1 MAAIITQDLKNQVI
15 QDIFDDIT
23 DSAGAKYY
31 IGIGKSETWNDSD
44 LAPTPEQTEREIRNF
59 RLGVQS
65 VKRVADF
72 SFVVPRNNWI
82 SGTTYSAYN
91 DNLGGHP
98 VTPYYAMT
106 DTNAVYLCVRQ
117 GKNALGVAVASTIKP
132 TGVDVVTKTYA
143 DGYAWK
149 FLYTITTPNQT
160 AFLAANFQPVLLQGK
175 LDSDGSGNVTSLSQ
189 LVEQKGIQDAAIN
202 NSLSGVQVLTG
213 GAGYTSAPSVTI
225 KGNGTGARAIATV
238 SGGAVT
244 KIEMDESAGT
254 LVLGSGYDY
263 AEATLSGG
271 GPTTSATARVRLSPR
286 GGFGKDPRVDLR
298 SRAIMFN
305 TKPSGAETTGDSSE
319 FLIGTSFRTIGIVK
333 NPLDSAD
340 VAFTGTA
347 GNSLNRLKMSTA
359 TGLSFTIGSTLT
371 GGSSAAKAIID
382 RKDSDELY
390 YHQTEATGFNSF
402 TQGEGVA
409 DSDGNTGTLLNTS
422 SFSLKPKAM
431 PFTGDLLYI
440 ENRASVQRAADQTED
455 IKVIIEI

>member
-1 MAAIITQDLKNQVI
+1 MKKQVI
-15 QDIFDDIT
+15 EYIFDDIT

-31 IGIGKSETWNDSD
+31 IGIGKSDQWNDSD
-44 LAPTPEQTEREIRNF
+44 IATTPEQTEREIRNF
-59 RLGVQS
+59 RLGIQS
-65 VKRVADF
+65 MKRVADF

-82 SGTTYSAYN
+82 SSTTYSAYN
-91 DNLGGHP
+91 DNLGGHT
-98 VTPYYAMT
+98 VIPYYVMT

-117 GKNALGVAVASTIKP
+117 GRNALGIAVASTVKP
-132 TGVDVVTKTYA
+132 TGVDITTKTYA

-149 FLYTITTPNQT
+149 FLYTITTPNLS
-160 AFLAANFQPVLLQGK
+160 AFLAANYHPVLSQGK

-189 LVEQKGIQDAAIN
+189 LVEQKGIQNAAIN
-202 NSLSGVQVLTG
+202 NSLAGVQLLTG

-254 LVLGSGYDY
+254 LVLGSGYNY
-263 AEATLSGG
+263 AEAVLSGG
-271 GPTTSATARVRLSPR
+271 SPTTAATARVRLSPK
-286 GGFGKDPRVDLR
+286 GGFGKDPRNDLR

-319 FLIGTSFRTIGIVK
+319 FIIGAAFRQIGIIR

-340 VAFTGTA
+340 VAFTATA
-347 GNSLNRLKMSTA
+347 GNSLNRLKMSPA

-371 GGSSAAKAIID
+371 GGTSAAKAIID

-390 YHQTEATGFNSF
+390 YHQTEATGFISF
-402 TQGEGVA
+402 SQGEGVA
-409 DSDGNTGTLLNTS
+409 DSDGNTGTLLNTT

-431 PFTGDLLYI
+431 PFTGDLLYV
-440 ENRASVQRAADQTED
+440 ENRASVLRAADQTED

>member
-1 MAAIITQDLKNQVI
+1 MAAIITQDLKKQVI
-15 QDIFDDIT
+15 EYIFDDIT

-31 IGIGKSETWNDSD
+31 IGIGKSDQWNDSD
-44 LAPTPEQTEREIRNF
+44 IATTPEQTEREIRNF
-59 RLGVQS
+59 RLGIQS
-65 VKRVADF
+65 MKRVADF

-82 SGTTYSAYN
+82 SSTTYSAYN
-91 DNLGGHP
+91 DNLGGHT
-98 VTPYYAMT
+98 VIPYYVMT

-117 GKNALGVAVASTIKP
+117 GRNALGIAVASTVKP
-132 TGVDVVTKTYA
+132 TGVDITTKTYA

-149 FLYTITTPNQT
+149 FLYTITTPNLS
-160 AFLAANFQPVLLQGK
+160 AFLAANYHPVLSQGK

-189 LVEQKGIQDAAIN
+189 LVEQKGIQNAAIN
-202 NSLSGVQVLTG
+202 NSLAGVQLLTG

-254 LVLGSGYDY
+254 LVLGSGYNY
-263 AEATLSGG
+263 AEAVLSGG
-271 GPTTSATARVRLSPR
+271 SPTTAATARVRLSPK
-286 GGFGKDPRVDLR
+286 GGFGKDPRNDLR

-319 FLIGTSFRTIGIVK
+319 FIIGAAFRQIGIIR

-340 VAFTGTA
+340 VAFTATA
-347 GNSLNRLKMSTA
+347 GNSLNRLKMSPA

-371 GGSSAAKAIID
+371 GGTSAAKAIID

-390 YHQTEATGFNSF
+390 YHQTEATGFISF
-402 TQGEGVA
+402 SQGEGVA
-409 DSDGNTGTLLNTS
+409 DSDGNTGTLLNTT

-431 PFTGDLLYI
+431 PFTGDLLYV
-440 ENRASVQRAADQTED
+440 ENRASVLRAADQTED

>member
-1 MAAIITQDLKNQVI
+1 MAAIITQDLKKQVI
-15 QDIFDDIT
+15 EYIFDDIT

-31 IGIGKSETWNDSD
+31 IGIGKSDQWNDSD
-44 LAPTPEQTEREIRNF
+44 VATTPEQTEREIRNF
-59 RLGVQS
+59 RLGIQS
-65 VKRVADF
+65 MKRVADF

-82 SGTTYSAYN
+82 SSTTYSAYN
-91 DNLGGHP
+91 DNLGGHT
-98 VTPYYAMT
+98 VIPYYVMT

-117 GKNALGVAVASTIKP
+117 GRNALGIAVASTVKP
-132 TGVDVVTKTYA
+132 TGVDITTKTYA

-149 FLYTITTPNQT
+149 FLYTITTPNLS
-160 AFLAANFQPVLLQGK
+160 AFLAANYHPVLSQGK

-189 LVEQKGIQDAAIN
+189 LVEQKGIQNAAIN
-202 NSLSGVQVLTG
+202 NSLAGVQLLTG
-213 GAGYTSAPSVTI
+213 GAGYTGTPTVTI

-254 LVLGSGYDY
+254 LVLGSGYNY
-263 AEATLSGG
+263 AEAVLSGG
-271 GPTTSATARVRLSPR
+271 SPTTAATARVRLSPK
-286 GGFGKDPRVDLR
+286 GGFGKDPRNDLR

-319 FLIGTSFRTIGIVK
+319 FIIGAAFRQIGIIR

-340 VAFTGTA
+340 VAFTATA
-347 GNSLNRLKMSTA
+347 GNSLNRLKMSPA

-371 GGSSAAKAIID
+371 GGTSAAKAIID

-390 YHQTEATGFNSF
+390 YHQTEATGFISF
-402 TQGEGVA
+402 SQGEGVA
-409 DSDGNTGTLLNTS
+409 DSDGNTGTLLNTT

-431 PFTGDLLYI
+431 PFTGDLLYV
-440 ENRASVQRAADQTED
+440 ENRASVLRAADQTED

>member
-1 MAAIITQDLKNQVI
+1 MAAIITQDLKKQVI
-15 QDIFDDIT
+15 EYIFDDIT

-31 IGIGKSETWNDSD
+31 IGIGKSDQWNDSD
-44 LAPTPEQTEREIRNF
+44 IATTPEQTEREIRNF
-59 RLGVQS
+59 RLGIQS
-65 VKRVADF
+65 MKRVADF

-91 DNLGGHP
+91 DNLGGHT
-98 VTPYYAMT
+98 VTPYYVMT

-117 GKNALGVAVASTIKP
+117 GKNALGIAVASTVKP
-132 TGVDVVTKTYA
+132 TGVDTTTKTYA

-149 FLYTITTPNQT
+149 FLYTITTPNLS
-160 AFLAANFQPVLLQGK
+160 AFLAANYHPVLSQGK

-189 LVEQKGIQDAAIN
+189 LVEQKGIQNAAIN
-202 NSLSGVQVLTG
+202 NSLAGVQLLTG
-213 GAGYTSAPSVTI
+213 GAGYTGTPTVTI

-254 LVLGSGYDY
+254 LVLGSGYNY
-263 AEATLSGG
+263 AEAVLSGG
-271 GPTTSATARVRLSPR
+271 SPTTAATARVKLSPK
-286 GGFGKDPRVDLR
+286 GGFGKDPRNDLR

-305 TKPSGAETTGDSSE
+305 TKPSGTETTGDSSE
-319 FLIGTSFRTIGIVK
+319 FIIGAAFRQIGIIR

-340 VAFTGTA
+340 VAFTATA
-347 GNSLNRLKMSTA
+347 GNSLNRLKMATA

-371 GGSSAAKAIID
+371 GGTSAAKAIID

-390 YHQTEATGFNSF
+390 YHQTEATGFISF
-402 TQGEGVA
+402 SQGEGVA
-409 DSDGNTGTLLNTS
+409 DSDGNTGTLLNTT

-431 PFTGDLLYI
+431 PFTGDLLYV
-440 ENRASVQRAADQTED
+440 ENRASVLRAADQTED

>member
-1 MAAIITQDLKNQVI
+1 MKKQVI
-15 QDIFDDIT
+15 EYIFDDIT

-31 IGIGKSETWNDSD
+31 IGIGKSDQWNDSD
-44 LAPTPEQTEREIRNF
+44 VATTPEQTEREIRNF
-59 RLGVQS
+59 RLGIQS
-65 VKRVADF
+65 MKRVADF

-82 SGTTYSAYN
+82 SSTTYSAYN
-91 DNLGGHP
+91 DNLGGHT
-98 VTPYYAMT
+98 VIPYYVMT

-117 GKNALGVAVASTIKP
+117 GRNALGIAVASTVKP
-132 TGVDVVTKTYA
+132 TGVDITTKTYA

-149 FLYTITTPNQT
+149 FLYTITTPNLS
-160 AFLAANFQPVLLQGK
+160 AFLAANYHPVLSQGK

-189 LVEQKGIQDAAIN
+189 LVEQKGIQNAAIN
-202 NSLSGVQVLTG
+202 NSLAGVQLLTG

-254 LVLGSGYDY
+254 LVLGSGYNY
-263 AEATLSGG
+263 AEAVLSGG
-271 GPTTSATARVRLSPR
+271 SPTTAATARVRLSPK
-286 GGFGKDPRVDLR
+286 GGFGKDPRNDLR

-319 FLIGTSFRTIGIVK
+319 FIIGAAFRQIGIIR

-340 VAFTGTA
+340 VAFTATA
-347 GNSLNRLKMSTA
+347 GNSLNRLKMSPA

-371 GGSSAAKAIID
+371 GGTSAAKAIID

-390 YHQTEATGFNSF
+390 YHQTEATGFISF
-402 TQGEGVA
+402 SQGEGVA
-409 DSDGNTGTLLNTS
+409 DSDGNTGTLLNTT

-431 PFTGDLLYI
+431 PFTGDLLYV
-440 ENRASVQRAADQTED
+440 ENRASVLRAADQTED

>member
-1 MAAIITQDLKNQVI
+1 MSAIITQDLKKAAI
-15 QDIFDDIT
+15 QYIFDDIT

-31 IGIGKSETWNDSD
+31 IGISKSDEWNDSD

-59 RLGVQS
+59 RLGLQAM
-65 VKRVADF
+65 KRVADF

-91 DNLGGHP
+91 DNLGGHTT
-98 VTPYYAMT
+98 TPYYAMT
-106 DTNAVYLCVRQ
+106 DTNAVYLCVKQ
-117 GKNALGVAVASTIKP
+117 GRNALGNAVASTIKP
-132 TGVDVVTKTYA
+132 TGVDVITKTYA

-149 FLYTITTPNQT
+149 FLYTMTTPNLSS
-160 AFLAANFQPVLLQGK
+160 FLAANFHPVLLQGK

-189 LVEQKGIQDAAIN
+189 LVEQKGIQNAAIN
-202 NSLSGVQVLTG
+202 NSLAGVQVLTG
-213 GAGYTSAPSVTI
+213 GAGYTSAPTVTI

-263 AEATLSGG
+263 AEAVLSGG
-271 GPTTSATARVRLSPR
+271 GPTTSATARVRLSPT
-286 GGFGKDPRVDLR
+286 GGFGKDPRNDLR

-305 TKPSGAETTGDSSE
+305 AKPSGAETTGDSSE
-319 FLIGTSFRTIGIVK
+319 FPIGTSFRQIGIIR

-340 VAFTGTA
+340 VAFTATS

-371 GGSSAAKAIID
+371 GATSAAKAIID

-390 YHQTEATGFNSF
+390 YHQTEATGFISF
-402 TQGEGVA
+402 AQGEGVA
-409 DSDGNTGTLLNTS
+409 DSDNNTGTLLNTAN
-422 SFSLKPKAM
+422 FHLDPKAM
-431 PFTGDLLYI
+431 PFSGDLLYV
-440 ENRASVQRAADQTED
+440 ESRASVLRTADQTED